1 MTYITGA
8 IYPSGDRIRIGAP
21 EEETLSA
28 YQQPNTAV
36 ALGYA
41 NPDIHELHAL
51 QKTFNLHELAIE
63 DAGRGH
69 QRAKLERYGDSLF
82 TVIRPAIY
90 LDKEEEVRLSELH
103 LFTGPRYTLALVR
116 DEQRSN
122 QRINDQFNLLYA
134 TPDASPARLL
144 HRILDSTVD
153 GYAPVLDGLENDS
166 DEIEDILFSPSE
178 RQEANSLAQRI
189 YELLNQVIDFQR
201 ACRPLE
207 SMIGR
212 IIEGIRTGA
221 LDPSPYPDASDEEKN
236 EEAVELARQF
246 RNVLDHVVHTKERLE
261 DLRSSLE
268 NALRVHDTL
277 LGQQQNDDTKKIS
290 AYAALLMVPTI
301 VGSVYGMNFEVM
313 PELKWEFGYP
323 AALLLMVGSC
333 LLLYWFFKKNKW
345 L

>member
-8 IYPSGDRIRIGAP
+8 IYPSGDRIRVGTP
-21 EEETLSA
+21 EEETLNA

-166 DEIEDILFSPSE
+166 DEIEDILFSHSE
-178 RQEANSLAQRI
+178 RRDANSLARRI

-212 IIEGIRTGA
+212 IIEGMRTGA
-221 LDPSPYPDASDEEKN
+221 LDPSPYP
-236 EEAVELARQF
+236 
-246 RNVLDHVVHTKERLE
+246 
-261 DLRSSLE
+261 
-268 NALRVHDTL
+268 

>member
-21 EEETLSA
+21 EEETLNA

-41 NPDIHELHAL
+41 NPDIYELYGL
-51 QKTFNLHELAIE
+51 QETFNLHELAIE

-82 TVIRPAIY
+82 T
-90 LDKEEEVRLSELH
+90 
-103 LFTGPRYTLALVR
+103 GPRYTLALVR
-116 DEQRSN
+116 DEQRNN
-122 QRINDQFNLLYA
+122 QRINDQFNLFYA

-166 DEIEDILFSPSE
+166 DEIEDILFSTNE
-178 RQEANSLAQRI
+178 RRDANPLAQRI

-212 IIEGIRTGA
+212 IIEGMRTGT
-221 LDPSPYPDASDEEKN
+221 LDPSPYPGASDEEKN

-246 RNVLDHVVHTKERLE
+246 RNVLDHVTQIKERLE

-301 VGSVYGMNFEVM
+301 VGSIYGMNFEVM
-313 PELKWEFGYP
+313 PELKWQFGYP

>member
-21 EEETLSA
+21 EEETLNA

-41 NPDIHELHAL
+41 NTGIHELHRL
-51 QKTFNLHELAIE
+51 QETFNLHELAIE

-69 QRAKLERYGDSLF
+69 Q
-82 TVIRPAIY
+82 
-90 LDKEEEVRLSELH
+90 
-103 LFTGPRYTLALVR
+103 
-116 DEQRSN
+116 
-122 QRINDQFNLLYA
+122 
-134 TPDASPARLL
+134 PDASPARLL

-166 DEIEDILFSPSE
+166 DEIEDILFSHSE
-178 RQEANSLAQRI
+178 RRDANSLAQRI

-212 IIEGIRTGA
+212 IIEGMRTGA
-221 LDPSPYPDASDEEKN
+221 LDPSPYPGVSDEEKN

-246 RNVLDHVVHTKERLE
+246 RNVLDHVTQTKERLE

>member
-21 EEETLSA
+21 EEETLNA
-28 YQQPNTAV
+28 YQQLNTAV

-41 NPDIHELHAL
+41 NPDIYELYGL
-51 QKTFNLHELAIE
+51 QETFNLHELAIE

-69 QRAKLERYGDSLF
+69 QRAKLERYGDS
-82 TVIRPAIY
+82 

-116 DEQRSN
+116 DEQRNN
-122 QRINDQFNLLYA
+122 QRINDQFNLFYA

-166 DEIEDILFSPSE
+166 DEIEDILFSTNE
-178 RQEANSLAQRI
+178 RRDANPLAQRI

-212 IIEGIRTGA
+212 IIEGMRTGT
-221 LDPSPYPDASDEEKN
+221 LDPSPYPGASDEEKN

-246 RNVLDHVVHTKERLE
+246 RNVLDHVTQIKERLE

-301 VGSVYGMNFEVM
+301 VGSIYGMNFEVM
-313 PELKWEFGYP
+313 PELKWQFGYP

>member
-144 HRILDSTVD
+144 HRILDNTVD
-153 GYAPVLDGLENDS
+153 GTHPCSTAS
-166 DEIEDILFSPSE
+166 KTTATKSKTSSSPTASG
-178 RQEANSLAQRI
+178 A
-189 YELLNQVIDFQR
+189 
-201 ACRPLE
+201 RPTP
-207 SMIGR
+207 SH
-212 IIEGIRTGA
+212 GA
-221 LDPSPYPDASDEEKN
+221 STNCSTRLSTSSVPADPSNP
-236 EEAVELARQF
+236 
-246 RNVLDHVVHTKERLE
+246 
-261 DLRSSLE
+261 
-268 NALRVHDTL
+268 
-277 LGQQQNDDTKKIS
+277 
-290 AYAALLMVPTI
+290 
-301 VGSVYGMNFEVM
+301 
-313 PELKWEFGYP
+313 
-323 AALLLMVGSC
+323 
-333 LLLYWFFKKNKW
+333 
-345 L
+345 

>member
-8 IYPSGDRIRIGAP
+8 IYPSGDRIRVGTP
-21 EEETLSA
+21 EEETLNA

-41 NPDIHELHAL
+41 NPDIHELHGL
-51 QKTFNLHELAIE
+51 QETFNLHELAIE

-82 TVIRPAIY
+82 TVVRPAIY

-103 LFTGPRYTLALVR
+103 LFTGPRYTLVLVR

-153 GYAPVLDGLENDS
+153 GYAPVLDGLENDN

-212 IIEGIRTGA
+212 IIESMRTGA
-221 LDPSPYPDASDEEKN
+221 LDPSPYPGASDEEKN

-246 RNVLDHVVHTKERLE
+246 RNVLDHVTQTKERLE
-261 DLRSSLE
+261 DLRSSLQ

-301 VGSVYGMNFEVM
+301 VGSIYGMNFEVM

-323 AALLLMVGSC
+323 AALLLMLVSC

>member
-1 MTYITGA
+1 MSYITGA
-8 IYPSGDRIRIGAP
+8 IYPSSDRPQLGAT
-21 EEETLSA
+21 EEETLRA
-28 YQQPNTAV
+28 YADKNTAV

-69 QRAKLERYGDSLF
+69 QR
-82 TVIRPAIY
+82 
-90 LDKEEEVRLSELH
+90 LSELH

-116 DEQRSN
+116 DEQR
-122 QRINDQFNLLYA
+122 INDKFNLLYA

-153 GYAPVLDGLENDS
+153 RYAPVLEGLENDN
-166 DEIEDILFSPSE
+166 DEIEDILFSAHD
-178 RQEANSLAQRI
+178 RQDANSLAQRI

-207 SMIGR
+207 PMMGR
-212 IIEGIRTGA
+212 IIEGLRTGA
-221 LDPSPYPDASDEEKN
+221 LDPSPYPGASQGEVED
-236 EEAVELARQF
+236 EAVELARQF

-323 AALLLMVGSC
+323 AALLLMLVSC

>member
-21 EEETLSA
+21 EEETLNA

-51 QKTFNLHELAIE
+51 QETFNLHELAIE

-69 QRAKLERYGDSLF
+69 Q
-82 TVIRPAIY
+82 
-90 LDKEEEVRLSELH
+90 RLSELH

-122 QRINDQFNLLYA
+122 RNINDQFNLLYA

-153 GYAPVLDGLENDS
+153 GYAPVLDGLENDN
-166 DEIEDILFSPSE
+166 DEIEDILFSTNE
-178 RQEANSLAQRI
+178 RRDANSLAQRI

-212 IIEGIRTGA
+212 IIEGMRTGA
-221 LDPSPYPDASDEEKN
+221 LDPSPYPGVSDEEKN

-246 RNVLDHVVHTKERLE
+246 RNVLDHVTQTKERLE

-301 VGSVYGMNFEVM
+301 VGSIYGMNFEVM

>member
-21 EEETLSA
+21 EEETLNA

-41 NPDIHELHAL
+41 NTGIHELHRL
-51 QKTFNLHELAIE
+51 QETFNLHELAIE

-82 TVIRPAIY
+82 T
-90 LDKEEEVRLSELH
+90 
-103 LFTGPRYTLALVR
+103 GPRYTLALVR
-116 DEQRSN
+116 DEQR
-122 QRINDQFNLLYA
+122 INDKFNLLYA

-166 DEIEDILFSPSE
+166 DEIEDILFSHSE
-178 RQEANSLAQRI
+178 RREANSLARRI

-212 IIEGIRTGA
+212 IIEGMRTGA
-221 LDPSPYPDASDEEKN
+221 LDPSPYPGVSDEEKN

-246 RNVLDHVVHTKERLE
+246 RNVLDHVTQTKERLE

-277 LGQQQNDDTKKIS
+277 LGQQQNDDTKRIS

>member
-1 MTYITGA
+1 MSYITGA
-8 IYPSGDRIRIGAP
+8 IYPSSDRPQLGAT
-21 EEETLSA
+21 EEETLRA
-28 YQQPNTAV
+28 YADKNAAV
-36 ALGYA
+36 VLTYA
-41 NPDIHELHAL
+41 NPSVHELHEL
-51 QKTFNLHELAIE
+51 QHTFNLHELAVE
-63 DAGRGH
+63 DATRGH

-82 TVIRPAIY
+82 AVIRPAVY

-103 LFTGPRYTLALVR
+103 LFVGPRYILVLVK
-116 DEQRSN
+116 DAQRSDRKIGE
-122 QRINDQFNLLYA
+122 QYNLLFG

-153 GYAPVLDGLENDS
+153 GYAPVLDGLENDN
-166 DEIEDILFSPSE
+166 DEIEDILFSAHD
-178 RQEANSLAQRI
+178 RQDANPLAQRI

-207 SMIGR
+207 PMMGR
-212 IIEGIRTGA
+212 IIEGLRTGT
-221 LDPSPYPDASDEEKN
+221 LDPSPYPGASQGEVEDEV
-236 EEAVELARQF
+236 VELARQF
-246 RNVLDHVVHTKERLE
+246 RNVLDHVTQTKERLE

-323 AALLLMVGSC
+323 AALLLMLVSC

>member
-1 MTYITGA
+1 MSYITGA
-8 IYPSGDRIRIGAP
+8 IYPSSDRPQLGAT
-21 EEETLSA
+21 EEETLRA
-28 YQQPNTAV
+28 YADKNTAV

-51 QKTFNLHELAIE
+51 QKTFNLHELAVE
-63 DAGRGH
+63 DATRGH

-82 TVIRPAIY
+82 AVIRPAIY
-90 LDKEEEVRLSELH
+90 LDKEEEVHLSELH
-103 LFTGPRYTLALVR
+103 LFVGPRYILALVR
-116 DEQRSN
+116 DEQR
-122 QRINDQFNLLYA
+122 QRINDKFNLLYA

-153 GYAPVLDGLENDS
+153 GYAPVLEGLENDN
-166 DEIEDILFSPSE
+166 DEIEDILFSTNE
-178 RQEANSLAQRI
+178 RRDANSLAQRI

-207 SMIGR
+207 PMMGR
-212 IIEGIRTGA
+212 IIEGLRTGA
-221 LDPSPYPDASDEEKN
+221 LDPSPYPGASQGEVEDEV
-236 EEAVELARQF
+236 VELARQF
-246 RNVLDHVVHTKERLE
+246 RNVLDHVTQTKERLE

-323 AALLLMVGSC
+323 AALLLMLVSC

>member
-8 IYPSGDRIRIGAP
+8 IYPSGDRIRVGTP
-21 EEETLSA
+21 EEETLNA

-41 NPDIHELHAL
+41 NTGIHELHRL
-51 QKTFNLHELAIE
+51 QETFNLHELAIE

-69 QRAKLERYGDSLF
+69 Q
-82 TVIRPAIY
+82 
-90 LDKEEEVRLSELH
+90 RLSELH

-116 DEQRSN
+116 DEQRN
-122 QRINDQFNLLYA
+122 DRNINDQFNLLYA

-153 GYAPVLDGLENDS
+153 GYAPVLDGLENDN
-166 DEIEDILFSPSE
+166 DEIEDILFSTNE
-178 RQEANSLAQRI
+178 RRDANSLAQRI

-207 SMIGR
+207 SMISR
-212 IIEGIRTGA
+212 IIEGMRTGA
-221 LDPSPYPDASDEEKN
+221 LDPSPYPGASDEEKN

-246 RNVLDHVVHTKERLE
+246 RNVLDHVTQTKERLE

-277 LGQQQNDDTKKIS
+277 LGQQQNDDTKRIS

-323 AALLLMVGSC
+323 AALLLMLVSC

>member
-8 IYPSGDRIRIGAP
+8 IYPSGDRIRVGTP
-21 EEETLSA
+21 EEETLNA

-41 NPDIHELHAL
+41 NPDIHELHGL
-51 QKTFNLHELAIE
+51 QETFNLHELAIE

-82 TVIRPAIY
+82 TVVRPAIY

-103 LFTGPRYTLALVR
+103 LFTGPRYTLVLVR

-153 GYAPVLDGLENDS
+153 GYAPVLDGLENDN

-212 IIEGIRTGA
+212 IIESMRTGA
-221 LDPSPYPDASDEEKN
+221 LDPSPYPGASDEEKN

-246 RNVLDHVVHTKERLE
+246 RNVLDHVTQTKERLE
-261 DLRSSLE
+261 DLRSSLQ

-290 AYAALLMVPTI
+290 AYAALRMVPTI
-301 VGSVYGMNFEVM
+301 VGSIYGMNFEVM

-323 AALLLMVGSC
+323 AALLLMLVSC

>member
-8 IYPSGDRIRIGAP
+8 IYPSGDRIRVGAP
-21 EEETLSA
+21 EEETLNA

-41 NPDIHELHAL
+41 NTGIHELHRL
-51 QKTFNLHELAIE
+51 QEIFNLHELAIE

-116 DEQRSN
+116 DEQRSDRN
-122 QRINDQFNLLYA
+122 INDQFNLLYA

-153 GYAPVLDGLENDS
+153 GYAPVLDGLENDN
-166 DEIEDILFSPSE
+166 DEIEDILFSTSE
-178 RQEANSLAQRI
+178 RREANSLAQRI

-207 SMIGR
+207 SMIDR
-212 IIEGIRTGA
+212 
-221 LDPSPYPDASDEEKN
+221 
-236 EEAVELARQF
+236 F
-246 RNVLDHVVHTKERLE
+246 FVLFF
-261 DLRSSLE
+261 
-268 NALRVHDTL
+268 
-277 LGQQQNDDTKKIS
+277 LGC
-290 AYAALLMVPTI
+290 AG
-301 VGSVYGMNFEVM
+301 VG
-313 PELKWEFGYP
+313 
-323 AALLLMVGSC
+323 
-333 LLLYWFFKKNKW
+333 
-345 L
+345 

>member
-1 MTYITGA
+1 MSYITGA
-8 IYPSGDRIRIGAP
+8 IYPSSDRPQLGAT
-21 EEETLSA
+21 EEETLRA
-28 YQQPNTAV
+28 YADKNTAV

-166 DEIEDILFSPSE
+166 DEIEDILFSHSE
-178 RQEANSLAQRI
+178 RRDANSLARRI

-212 IIEGIRTGA
+212 IIEGMRTGA
-221 LDPSPYPDASDEEKN
+221 LDPSPYPGVSDEEKN

-246 RNVLDHVVHTKERLE
+246 RNVLDHVTQTKERLE

-277 LGQQQNDDTKKIS
+277 LGQQQNDDTKRIS

-323 AALLLMVGSC
+323 AALLLMLVSC

>member
-21 EEETLSA
+21 EEETLNA

-51 QKTFNLHELAIE
+51 QETFNLHELAIE

-122 QRINDQFNLLYA
+122 QRINDKFNLLYA

-153 GYAPVLDGLENDS
+153 RYAPVLEGLENDN
-166 DEIEDILFSPSE
+166 DEIEDILFSAHD
-178 RQEANSLAQRI
+178 RQDANSLAQRI

-207 SMIGR
+207 PMMGR
-212 IIEGIRTGA
+212 IIEGLRTGA
-221 LDPSPYPDASDEEKN
+221 LDPSPYPGASQGEVED
-236 EEAVELARQF
+236 EAVELARQF

-323 AALLLMVGSC
+323 AALLLMLVSC

>member
-8 IYPSGDRIRIGAP
+8 IYPSGDRIRVGTP
-21 EEETLSA
+21 EEETLNA

-41 NPDIHELHAL
+41 NANIHELHAL
-51 QKTFNLHELAIE
+51 QETFNLHELAIE

-116 DEQRSN
+116 DEQR
-122 QRINDQFNLLYA
+122 INDKFNLLYA

-153 GYAPVLDGLENDS
+153 RYAPVLEGLENDN
-166 DEIEDILFSPSE
+166 DEIEDILFSTNE
-178 RQEANSLAQRI
+178 RRDANSLAQRI

-207 SMIGR
+207 PMMGR
-212 IIEGIRTGA
+212 IIEGLRTGA
-221 LDPSPYPDASDEEKN
+221 LDPSPYPGASQGEVED
-236 EEAVELARQF
+236 EAVELARQF
-246 RNVLDHVVHTKERLE
+246 RNVLDHVTQTKERLE

>member
-21 EEETLSA
+21 EEETLNA
-28 YQQPNTAV
+28 YTSPNTAV

-41 NPDIHELHAL
+41 NPGIHELHAL
-51 QKTFNLHELAIE
+51 QETFNLHELAIE

-82 TVIRPAIY
+82 T
-90 LDKEEEVRLSELH
+90 
-103 LFTGPRYTLALVR
+103 GPRYTLALVR
-116 DEQRSN
+116 DEQRN
-122 QRINDQFNLLYA
+122 DRNINDQFNLLYA

-153 GYAPVLDGLENDS
+153 GYAPVLDGLENDN
-166 DEIEDILFSPSE
+166 DEIEDILFSTNE
-178 RQEANSLAQRI
+178 RRDANSLAQRI

-212 IIEGIRTGA
+212 IIEGMRTGA
-221 LDPSPYPDASDEEKN
+221 LDPSPYPGVSDEEKN

-246 RNVLDHVVHTKERLE
+246 RNVLDHVTQTKERLE

-301 VGSVYGMNFEVM
+301 VGSIYGMNFEVM

>member
-8 IYPSGDRIRIGAP
+8 IYPSSDRPQLGAT
-21 EEETLSA
+21 EEETLRA
-28 YQQPNTAV
+28 YADKNTAV

-41 NPDIHELHAL
+41 NPDIYELYGL
-51 QKTFNLHELAIE
+51 QETFNLHELAIE

-69 QRAKLERYGDSLF
+69 QRAKLERYGDS
-82 TVIRPAIY
+82 

-116 DEQRSN
+116 DEQRNN
-122 QRINDQFNLLYA
+122 QRINDQFNLFYA

-166 DEIEDILFSPSE
+166 DEIEDILFSTNE
-178 RQEANSLAQRI
+178 RRDANPLAQRI

-212 IIEGIRTGA
+212 IIEGMRTGT
-221 LDPSPYPDASDEEKN
+221 LDPSPYPGASDEEKN

-246 RNVLDHVVHTKERLE
+246 RNVLDHVTQIKERLE

-301 VGSVYGMNFEVM
+301 VGSIYGMNFEVM
-313 PELKWEFGYP
+313 PELKWQFGYP

>member
-21 EEETLSA
+21 EEETLNA

-166 DEIEDILFSPSE
+166 DEIEDILFSHSE
-178 RQEANSLAQRI
+178 RRDANSLARRI
-189 YELLNQVIDFQR
+189 YELLNQVID
-201 ACRPLE
+201 PL
-207 SMIGR
+207 
-212 IIEGIRTGA
+212 
-221 LDPSPYPDASDEEKN
+221 PS
-236 EEAVELARQF
+236 R
-246 RNVLDHVVHTKERLE
+246 
-261 DLRSSLE
+261 
-268 NALRVHDTL
+268 
-277 LGQQQNDDTKKIS
+277 
-290 AYAALLMVPTI
+290 
-301 VGSVYGMNFEVM
+301 
-313 PELKWEFGYP
+313 
-323 AALLLMVGSC
+323 LLLQAAPEHLTHHGAEDGAVAQTLGEPRPPRAQVRAQQ
-333 LLLYWFFKKNKW
+333 LIRRQ
-345 L
+345 